1 MLLVCSIVELPTCLG
16 TVLMAVSET
25 HALGIKIIIIII
37 IISESNVEIE
47 TPAQND

>member
-1 MLLVCSIVELPTCLG
+1 MLLVCCIVELPTCLG

-25 HALGIKIIIIII
+25 HALGIKIII
-37 IISESNVEIE
+37 SESNVEIE